1 MLFWIST
8 GAAGVVLYLCW
19 NLYRRFRADRIAAF
33 SERRRA
39 MSRIVSRGE
48 FFDGNRRLEVALA
61 LTRDTFY
68 YENADMQASL
78 DLQWVQ
84 EVEYDVRLATGA
96 AIEGGKVLRLRCHS
110 QTFEFLL
117 PNDVVPRWHLML
129 PPRRDTGASASNAVA
144 GGLTATAAGAL

>member
-8 GAAGVVLYLCW
+8 GAAVVVLYLCW
-19 NLYRRFRADRIAAF
+19 NLYRRFGADRIAAL

-39 MSRIVSRGE
+39 TSRIVSRGE

-61 LTRDTFY
+61 LTGDTFY
-68 YENADMQASL
+68 YENTDMAASL
-78 DLQWVQ
+78 DLRWVQ

-96 AIEGGKVLRLRCHS
+96 AIEGGKVLRLRSSS
-110 QTFEFLL
+110 QSFEFVL

-129 PPRRDTGASASNAVA
+129 PPRQRKGPPIVTSEPDVLAAAP
-144 GGLTATAAGAL
+144 AGAL